1 MSSCSWKSE
10 TNVSNSPS
18 LGVGKILR
26 PLCIRENLFFEPSWL
41 LETLTTWVTWP
52 NTLNKA
58 IDEIHFGHEIC
69 WFGLKIDQ
77 QTEFCTIRVVSGG
90 RILFYVSE
98 YQKIFILRQI
108 VIVKTILY
116 RLEFP
121 KHPKSAASWPS
132 KSPTRNNLGRAC
144 EIIVGSATSCV
155 VTCSDLRSLHVV
167 TYEIPCPRL
176 VKVAVMCQKVRILSG
191 DTWHSVVCKK
201 KHVLELHCMLL
212 PPEHTARR
220 FMAPTPNIS
229 GPQNEIWSYFQ
240 KTWAPPTDLRSMRGF
255 FFWLGTVI

>member
-1 MSSCSWKSE
+1 MPTDGTQVYETMCMLKLHNILWFSSPLWSCMW
-10 TNVSNSPS
+10 NYR
-18 LGVGKILR
+18 GVGD
-26 PLCIRENLFFEPSWL
+26 LCCSDL
-41 LETLTTWVTWP
+41 
-52 NTLNKA
+52 
-58 IDEIHFGHEIC
+58 
-69 WFGLKIDQ
+69 
-77 QTEFCTIRVVSGG
+77 
-90 RILFYVSE
+90 
-98 YQKIFILRQI
+98 
-108 VIVKTILY
+108 
-116 RLEFP
+116 
-121 KHPKSAASWPS
+121 
-132 KSPTRNNLGRAC
+132 
-144 EIIVGSATSCV
+144 V